1 MGLNKHLQ
9 ENVINYDDELGILR
23 YTYDVNEA
31 KAKMWHMLTG
41 LLEYQLL
48 NTDFHDFISVLIRHT
63 GYLRCHHIT
72 LYAKLTIK
80 KYYVY
85 DCIH

>member
-41 LLEYQLL
+41 LLDYQIL
-48 NTDFHDFISVLIRHT
+48 NRLS
-63 GYLRCHHIT
+63 
-72 LYAKLTIK
+72 
-80 KYYVY
+80 
-85 DCIH
+85 